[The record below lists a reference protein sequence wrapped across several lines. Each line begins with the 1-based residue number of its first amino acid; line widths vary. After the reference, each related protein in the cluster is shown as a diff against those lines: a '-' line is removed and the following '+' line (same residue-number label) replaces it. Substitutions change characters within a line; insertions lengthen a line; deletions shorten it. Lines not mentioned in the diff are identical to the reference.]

1 MPHTDVI
8 PTSASTASTGFGIRY
23 VGAGNRQFAYAY
35 SGIISVNNVETTL
48 LEFTTG
54 SGVIDTIIQFS
65 EFTTL
70 ATSRDFRY
78 KIYLNDL
85 VVAGVGINSGLVP
98 DVRIPAY
105 LILPPLTLVKCT
117 ARNTIDS
124 DAHDQV
130 ATMRGRVYGAE

>member
-8 PTSASTASTGFGIRY
+8 PTSASTASTGKGIRY

-65 EFTTL
+65 EFAAL
-70 ATSRDFRY
+70 ATSRDYRY

-85 VVAGVGINSGLVP
+85 VVGGVGINSGLEP

-117 ARNTIDS
+117 AQNTIDS
-124 DAHDQV
+124 DAHNQL
-130 ATMRGRVYGAE
+130 ATMRGRVYGAD